1 MKKVIC
7 FILLII
13 SAACAAAVKDSLG
26 IAGEQITGLFRK
38 FGLSELLV
46 SSVVS
51 ILGAVAFRGLQV
63 ILQKLPT
70 RWRWVNNKLTLGIVN
85 RLLSYLFGKTTMIYN
100 ARLSVIEPN
109 PSAETVVEEYNKSK
123 EQLRKEALKHLGR
136 KGGVLQEFEKAI
148 NQ

>member
-7 FILLII
+7 FILMLFAFTIV
-13 SAACAAAVKDSLG
+13 AAAELSTG
-26 IAGEQITGLFRK
+26 IAGKGITALFQK
-38 FGLSELLV
+38 IGLSEALVGGLV
-46 SSVVS
+46 SV
-51 ILGAVAFRGLQV
+51 LGAAAFRGVQV

-85 RLLSYLFGKTTMIYN
+85 RLLSHLFGKTTMIYN

-109 PSAETVVEEYNKSK
+109 PSTDTVIEEYNKSK